1 MEKNVFEDYMK
12 LTNGMVPQAYLGA
25 EEQGKAIR
33 RCSILKEVEI
43 CYSNSSSFPVSEEL
57 PSRNNPRY

>member
-1 MEKNVFEDYMK
+1 MDKTVLDEYMK
-12 LTNGMVPQAYLGA
+12 LTNGKVPQAYLGA

-43 CYSNSSSFPVSEEL
+43 CYSNSSSFSLSEEHS
-57 PSRNNPRY
+57 SRNNPRY

>member
-1 MEKNVFEDYMK
+1 MDETMLREYMRITK
-12 LTNGMVPQAYLGA
+12 GNCPDSYLGA

-43 CYSNSSSFPVSEEL
+43 GYSNSSSYSASKEKTIQ
-57 PSRNNPRY
+57 